1 MLMRGSKN
9 KRVQLF
15 PKIGLAITALVLIGC
30 ATSSTTRRSPEEP
43 KATRIEAVK
52 VNSPDDKTTVV
63 EIINSEST
71 PYTAFKLIDPPRVI
85 LDIES
90 VPKSELPTLTEVNDR
105 NVIDVRLQQGT
116 AEDKTT
122 RMVIG
127 LARDLDYEVAEE
139 ENAIRLTLSDKS
151 MPKETT
157 RQSQP
162 AISREPQD
170 MEGARETEQKT
181 AEPRIFFQ
189 PKPTNLNQVLGVDF
203 TLLRQGKSRLSVTTD
218 KKAPYNLER
227 KTPKTLLLTLEDTTI
242 PPLLLRRLDSTH
254 FEGAVDRV
262 TSHYVS
268 VEKRL
273 SLAISLRDIVPFHVD
288 QTDSGIYINFGS
300 TPIKPPEKKI
310 VPVKLAELKKVSA
323 ADVGM
328 KQTAPGVPAKAVKST
343 FIPGLTS
350 KRYTGAPMT
359 MDFVNA
365 DVTNILR
372 LIGEISNLNIVWG
385 PEVKGLVSMRLK
397 NVPWD
402 QALDLVLANN
412 DLGMRRQ
419 GNVVWVTTKTKIQQ
433 IEAEERRKIEEAEAR
448 LEAERKRRLA
458 EQEQAKKLEP
468 LITEYFPV
476 DFGGAEE
483 IKEHI
488 VLSERGAVSV
498 DERTNTIIMEDT
510 AQNIEKAREIVT
522 RFDTPVKQIMIEARI
537 VDASTNFSRD
547 LGVQWFDRTSYQQRS
562 DQSVVFWEDD
572 LSGTAEIPTGESIGA
587 LGFSTNS
594 PEGWSPNATFLL
606 GALTANSFLS
616 IDARLALAE
625 NENQAKIISAPKVIA
640 SNGKEATIS
649 RGDVIIIPATEN
661 VESTTLDATLSLNVT
676 PTVSYND
683 YVTME
688 VEVTDDQAP
697 SSSRLLK
704 KGISTT
710 LIVKSGDTVVIGGI
724 YKETKGEDESGVPYL
739 RKVPFLG
746 WLFKAQ
752 TKTLEKS
759 ELLIFLTPRVLS
771 FPTKKM

>member
-1 MLMRGSKN
+1 M
-9 KRVQLF
+9 
-15 PKIGLAITALVLIGC
+15 GC
-30 ATSSTTRRSPEEP
+30 AASSSIRTSQEES

-63 EIINSEST
+63 EIINSRST
-71 PYTAFKLIDPPRVI
+71 SYTTFKLIDPPRVI

-90 VPKSELPTLTEVNDR
+90 VPKSGLPTLTEVNDG
-105 NVIDVRLQQGT
+105 NVVDVRLQPGT
-116 AEDKTT
+116 AGDKAT
-122 RMVIG
+122 RLVIG
-127 LARDLDYEVAEE
+127 LAREVDYEVDEV
-139 ENAIRLTLSDKS
+139 ENAIRLTVSDKA
-151 MPKETT
+151 MAKETT
-157 RQSQP
+157 RP
-162 AISREPQD
+162 LHAAVSRVPQD
-170 MEGARETEQKT
+170 VEAAEGMASKIVD
-181 AEPRIFFQ
+181 PRIFFE
-189 PKPTNLNQVLGVDF
+189 PRPTNVNQVLGIDF
-203 TLLRQGKSRLSVTTD
+203 TLLGLGKSRLSVTTD
-218 KKAPYNLER
+218 KKLPYNLER

-262 TSHYVS
+262 TSNYAP

-288 QTDSGIYINFGS
+288 QTESGIYIDFGA

-310 VPVKLAELKKVSA
+310 VPVKLEELKRVSA
-323 ADVGM
+323 AGVGM
-328 KQTAPGVPAKAVKST
+328 KQLQPGVPAQAVKST
-343 FIPGLTS
+343 FIPGLTM
-350 KRYTGAPMT
+350 KKYTGAPMT

-468 LITEYFPV
+468 LVTEYFPI

-537 VDASTNFSRD
+537 VDASTNFTRD
-547 LGVQWFDRTSYQQRS
+547 LGVRWFPDTSYQQRS
-562 DQSVVFWEDD
+562 DESVVFWEND
-572 LSGTAEIPTGESIGA
+572 LTGTAEIPVGESAGA

-606 GALTANSFLS
+606 GALTGNSFLS
-616 IDARLALAE
+616 LDARLALAE
-625 NENQAKIISAPKVIA
+625 NDNQAKVISAPKVIA

-676 PTVSYND
+676 PTVSYNN

-688 VEVTDDQAP
+688 VEVTDDRAP
-697 SSSRLLK
+697 TTSRLLQK
-704 KGISTT
+704 AISTT
-710 LIVKSGDTVVIGGI
+710 LIVKTGDTVVIGGI
-724 YKETKGEDESGVPYL
+724 YKESKVDDEAGVPYL
-739 RKVPFLG
+739 RKIPFLG

-752 TKTLEKS
+752 TKILDKS

-771 FPTKKM
+771 FPTKKT

>member
-1 MLMRGSKN
+1 
-9 KRVQLF
+9 
-15 PKIGLAITALVLIGC
+15 
-30 ATSSTTRRSPEEP
+30 
-43 KATRIEAVK
+43 
-52 VNSPDDKTTVV
+52 
-63 EIINSEST
+63 
-71 PYTAFKLIDPPRVI
+71 
-85 LDIES
+85 
-90 VPKSELPTLTEVNDR
+90 
-105 NVIDVRLQQGT
+105 
-116 AEDKTT
+116 
-122 RMVIG
+122 
-127 LARDLDYEVAEE
+127 
-139 ENAIRLTLSDKS
+139 
-151 MPKETT
+151 
-157 RQSQP
+157 
-162 AISREPQD
+162 
-170 MEGARETEQKT
+170 
-181 AEPRIFFQ
+181 
-189 PKPTNLNQVLGVDF
+189 
-203 TLLRQGKSRLSVTTD
+203 
-218 KKAPYNLER
+218 
-227 KTPKTLLLTLEDTTI
+227 
-242 PPLLLRRLDSTH
+242 
-254 FEGAVDRV
+254 
-262 TSHYVS
+262 
-268 VEKRL
+268 
-273 SLAISLRDIVPFHVD
+273 
-288 QTDSGIYINFGS
+288 
-300 TPIKPPEKKI
+300 
-310 VPVKLAELKKVSA
+310 VPVKLEELKRVSA
-323 ADVGM
+323 AGVGM
-328 KQTAPGVPAKAVKST
+328 KQLQPGVPAQAVKST
-343 FIPGLTS
+343 FIPGLTM
-350 KRYTGAPMT
+350 KKYTGAPMT

-468 LITEYFPV
+468 LVTEYFPI

-537 VDASTNFSRD
+537 VDASTNFTRD
-547 LGVQWFDRTSYQQRS
+547 LGVRWFPDTSYQQRS
-562 DQSVVFWEDD
+562 DESVVFWEND
-572 LSGTAEIPTGESIGA
+572 LTGTAEIPVGESAGA

-606 GALTANSFLS
+606 GALTGNSFLS
-616 IDARLALAE
+616 LDARLALAE
-625 NENQAKIISAPKVIA
+625 NDNQAKVISAPKVIA

-676 PTVSYND
+676 PTVSYNN

-688 VEVTDDQAP
+688 VEVTDDRAP
-697 SSSRLLK
+697 TTSRLLQK
-704 KGISTT
+704 AISTT
-710 LIVKSGDTVVIGGI
+710 LIVKTGDTVVIGGI
-724 YKETKGEDESGVPYL
+724 YKESKVDDEAGVPYL
-739 RKVPFLG
+739 RKIPFLG

-752 TKTLEKS
+752 TKILDKS

-771 FPTKKM
+771 FPTKKT

>member
-1 MLMRGSKN
+1 
-9 KRVQLF
+9 
-15 PKIGLAITALVLIGC
+15 
-30 ATSSTTRRSPEEP
+30 
-43 KATRIEAVK
+43 
-52 VNSPDDKTTVV
+52 
-63 EIINSEST
+63 
-71 PYTAFKLIDPPRVI
+71 
-85 LDIES
+85 
-90 VPKSELPTLTEVNDR
+90 
-105 NVIDVRLQQGT
+105 
-116 AEDKTT
+116 
-122 RMVIG
+122 
-127 LARDLDYEVAEE
+127 
-139 ENAIRLTLSDKS
+139 
-151 MPKETT
+151 
-157 RQSQP
+157 
-162 AISREPQD
+162 
-170 MEGARETEQKT
+170 
-181 AEPRIFFQ
+181 
-189 PKPTNLNQVLGVDF
+189 
-203 TLLRQGKSRLSVTTD
+203 
-218 KKAPYNLER
+218 
-227 KTPKTLLLTLEDTTI
+227 
-242 PPLLLRRLDSTH
+242 
-254 FEGAVDRV
+254 
-262 TSHYVS
+262 
-268 VEKRL
+268 
-273 SLAISLRDIVPFHVD
+273 
-288 QTDSGIYINFGS
+288 
-300 TPIKPPEKKI
+300 

-328 KQTAPGVPAKAVKST
+328 KQTATGVPAKAVKST
-343 FIPGLTS
+343 FIPGLTM

-468 LITEYFPV
+468 LVTEYFPV
-476 DFGGAEE
+476 DFGGAED

-488 VLSERGAVSV
+488 VLSERGVVSV

-510 AQNIEKAREIVT
+510 ARNIEKAREIVT

-572 LSGTAEIPTGESIGA
+572 LSGTAEIPVGESVGA

-606 GALTANSFLS
+606 GALTSNSFLS
-616 IDARLALAE
+616 LDARLALAE

>member
-1 MLMRGSKN
+1 M
-9 KRVQLF
+9 
-15 PKIGLAITALVLIGC
+15 GC
-30 ATSSTTRRSPEEP
+30 AASSSIRTSREES

-63 EIINSEST
+63 EIINSRST
-71 PYTAFKLIDPPRVI
+71 SYTTFKLIDPPRVI

-90 VPKSELPTLTEVNDR
+90 VPKSGLPTLTEVNDG
-105 NVIDVRLQQGT
+105 NVVDVRLQPGT
-116 AEDKTT
+116 AGDKAT
-122 RMVIG
+122 RLVIG
-127 LARDLDYEVAEE
+127 LAREVDYEVDEV
-139 ENAIRLTLSDKS
+139 ENAIRLTVSDKS
-151 MPKETT
+151 MAKETT
-157 RQSQP
+157 RP
-162 AISREPQD
+162 LHAAVSRVPQD
-170 MEGARETEQKT
+170 VEAAEGMASKIVD
-181 AEPRIFFQ
+181 PRIFFE
-189 PKPTNLNQVLGVDF
+189 PRPTNVNQVLGVDF
-203 TLLRQGKSRLSVTTD
+203 TLLGLGKSRLSVTTD
-218 KKAPYNLER
+218 KKLPYNLER

-262 TSHYVS
+262 TSNYAP

-288 QTDSGIYINFGS
+288 QTESGIYIDFGA

-310 VPVKLAELKKVSA
+310 VPVKLEELKRVSA
-323 ADVGM
+323 AGVGM
-328 KQTAPGVPAKAVKST
+328 KQLQPGVPAQAVKST
-343 FIPGLTS
+343 FIPGLTM
-350 KRYTGAPMT
+350 KKYTGAPMT

-468 LITEYFPV
+468 LVTEYFPI

-537 VDASTNFSRD
+537 VDASTNFTRD
-547 LGVQWFDRTSYQQRS
+547 LGVRWFPDTSYQQRS
-562 DQSVVFWEDD
+562 DESVVFWEND
-572 LSGTAEIPTGESIGA
+572 LTGTAEIPVGESAGA

-606 GALTANSFLS
+606 GALTGNSFLS
-616 IDARLALAE
+616 LDARLALAE
-625 NENQAKIISAPKVIA
+625 NDNQAKVISAPKVIA

-676 PTVSYND
+676 PTVSYNN

-688 VEVTDDQAP
+688 VEVTDDRAP
-697 SSSRLLK
+697 TTSRLLQK
-704 KGISTT
+704 AISTT
-710 LIVKSGDTVVIGGI
+710 LIVKTGDTVVIGGI
-724 YKETKGEDESGVPYL
+724 YKESKVDDEAGVPYL
-739 RKVPFLG
+739 RKIPFLG

-752 TKTLEKS
+752 TKILDKS

-771 FPTKKM
+771 FPTKKT